1 MKQIASIIVA
11 IMTLLAAPGAYA
23 HRYIENDGSHTS
35 AAKALPIGDID
46 LSQVVYHTVTDN
58 TRQIWLSFEAE
69 SGVQAKIQ
77 LGVPFIE
84 RYVDYRPAFALLG
97 PGLPPVEALPFT
109 VPEGY
114 GGVVYTTDAVA
125 SPVVFNEEFTGTKS
139 WQFDMQT
146 IELPETGL
154 YYIVGFVPSEES
166 GKFWIAPGTR
176 EEFGLD
182 DILTLPR
189 VIYKV
194 RTFHEVFPW
203 GGVLGWAYLGLIVIL
218 LALLL
223 A

>member
-1 MKQIASIIVA
+1 MEKGAFVIVA
-11 IMTLLAAPGAYA
+11 IMTLLAASGAYA
-23 HRYIENDGSHTS
+23 HRYIENNGSHTS

-46 LSQVVYHTVTDN
+46 LSQVVYHTVTND
-58 TRQIWLSFEAE
+58 TGQIWLSFEAE

-114 GGVVYTTDAVA
+114 GGVVYTTDAVE

-176 EEFGLD
+176 EEFGLA

-203 GGVLGWAYLGLIVIL
+203 GGILGWAYLGLIVIL